1 MNIAMFSDT
10 YVPQKNGV
18 ATAVKMYKDEMEKL
32 GHNVFVFVPEYENSY
47 KREERNVF
55 EFPALSYFKEKEQ
68 RFALPFSK
76 QLFKIKN
83 LNLDIIHSH
92 APFSMGIMARILSSN
107 LGLKHV
113 GTHHT
118 MYEYYRHYAP
128 LIIRPSFNQS
138 KKLIKHWCMKLDKV
152 IAPTD
157 NIKNVLIDYGVPYEH
172 IVVIPT
178 GIDMYSFDKPIKW
191 DLRKEYN
198 INEEDKILLFVGRL
212 AKEKN
217 IDFLIKNVF
226 KKIVEEEKNVKF
238 VIVGDGNE
246 RENLEEIVINE
257 ELQQKVIFT
266 GGQARE
272 KVIDAYKQANL
283 FIFASYTETQGLV
296 VLESLASGT
305 PVVALGKMGVY
316 DLLSRK
322 NTGGIMIPELN
333 ADDFINNI
341 LRLLNNEEE
350 YNKLSSKGKVFVK
363 NNFSLTTN
371 VEKLIEVYKNLI

>member
-18 ATAVKMYKDEMEKL
+18 ATAVKMYKDEMERL
-32 GHNVFVFVPEYENSY
+32 GHNVFVFVPEYDSNH

-55 EFPALSYFKEKEQ
+55 EFPAVTYFKEKEQ

-76 QLFKIKN
+76 QLFKIRN
-83 LNLDIIHSH
+83 LNLDVIHSH
-92 APFSMGIMARILSSN
+92 APFSMGIMARLISSN
-107 LGLKHV
+107 LNLKHV

-128 LIIRPSFNQS
+128 LIIRPSLEQS
-138 KKLIKHWCMKLDKV
+138 KKLIKNWCMKLDKV
-152 IAPTD
+152 IAPTN
-157 NIKNVLIDYGVPYEH
+157 NIKEVLIDYGVPQDH

-198 INEEDKILLFVGRL
+198 IHEEDKILLFVGRI

-217 IDFLIKNVF
+217 IDFLIKDVF
-226 KKIVEEEKNVKF
+226 KKVVEEEENVKF

-246 RENLEEIVINE
+246 RETLEDIVVNE
-257 ELQQKVIFT
+257 GLQQNVIFT

-272 KVIDAYKQANL
+272 RVIDAYKQADV

-305 PVVALGKMGVY
+305 PVIALGKMGVY
-316 DLLSRK
+316 DILSRK
-322 NTGGIMIPELN
+322 NTGGIMIPELV
-333 ADDFINNI
+333 ADDFIHNI
-341 LRLLNNEEE
+341 LRLLNNESE
-350 YNKLSSKGKVFVK
+350 YNKLSSMGKTFVE
-363 NNFSLTTN
+363 NNFSLTVN

>member
-18 ATAVKMYKDEMEKL
+18 ATAVKMYKDEMERM
-32 GHNVFVFVPEYENSY
+32 GHNVFVFAPEYDSDL
-47 KREERNVF
+47 KRDERNVF
-55 EFPALSYFKEKEQ
+55 EFPAVSYFKEKEQ

-76 QLFKIKN
+76 KLFKIKN
-83 LNLDIIHSH
+83 LNLDVIHSH

-128 LIIRPSFNQS
+128 LIIRPTMEQS
-138 KKLIKHWCMKLDKV
+138 KKLIKQWCMKLDKV
-152 IAPTD
+152 VAPTD
-157 NIKNVLIDYGVPYEH
+157 NIKEVLTDYGVPSDH

-178 GIDMYSFDKPIKW
+178 GIDMYSFDKPIEW
-191 DLRKEYN
+191 DLREEYN
-198 INEEDKILLFVGRL
+198 IDKEDKILLFVGRI

-217 IDFLIKNVF
+217 IDFLIKDVF
-226 KKIVEEEKNVKF
+226 KKIVNEEKNTKF
-238 VIVGDGNE
+238 VIIGDGNE
-246 RENLEEIVINE
+246 RENLEEIVVNNG
-257 ELQQKVIFT
+257 LQQNVIFT
-266 GGQARE
+266 GGQERK
-272 KVIDAYKQANL
+272 KVIDAYKQADL

-333 ADDFINNI
+333 ADDFIHNI
-341 LRLLNNEEE
+341 LKLLNNENE
-350 YNKLSSKGKVFVK
+350 YNKLSSMGKSFVE
-363 NNFSLTTN
+363 NNFSLSVN
-371 VEKLIEVYKNLI
+371 VEKLINVYKNLI